1 MDRHDEVVSVLR
13 TRAAAVA
20 EKDRLSEKRAIAL
33 VKSSS
38 TTTSTSIDA
47 ALLQRPSPDQVDEQ
61 WTRALIKKGLQLD
74 LVDDSEFRKAV
85 LLTAR
90 TGMSYTHNDQEA
102 RNDSKL
108 PHKTKMASVCVP
120 KLDAKLDEKV
130 NKRVDGI
137 VADTGSSCFESSICC

>member
-1 MDRHDEVVSVLR
+1 MLR

-61 WTRALIKKGLQLD
+61 WTRALIRKGRPLD

-90 TGMSYTHNDQEA
+90 AGMSYTHND
-102 RNDSKL
+102 
-108 PHKTKMASVCVP
+108 
-120 KLDAKLDEKV
+120 
-130 NKRVDGI
+130 
-137 VADTGSSCFESSICC
+137 

>member
-33 VKSSS
+33 AKSSS

-47 ALLQRPSPDQVDEQ
+47 ALLQRPSPGQVDEQ
-61 WTRALIKKGLQLD
+61 WTRALIRKGRPLD

-90 TGMSYTHNDQEA
+90 AGLSY
-102 RNDSKL
+102 S
-108 PHKTKMASVCVP
+108 
-120 KLDAKLDEKV
+120 
-130 NKRVDGI
+130 
-137 VADTGSSCFESSICC
+137 

>member
-1 MDRHDEVVSVLR
+1 M
-13 TRAAAVA
+13 
-20 EKDRLSEKRAIAL
+20 SEKRAIAL
-33 VKSSS
+33 AKSSS

-47 ALLQRPSPDQVDEQ
+47 ALLQRPSQDQVDEQ
-61 WTRALIKKGLQLD
+61 WTRALIRKGRPLD

-120 KLDAKLDEKV
+120 KLDAKGQQTSRRDRCGHRFVL
-130 NKRVDGI
+130 
-137 VADTGSSCFESSICC
+137 F